1 MKLLK
6 VEIPKAKLSSISE
19 NERVFF
25 VQAGSLLNDLC
36 MLQKLTI
43 FSPNVKSVNQ
53 VVHMAQNMQTLS
65 LIRIQAGKLHEGWQ
79 LLQKN
84 FFGTKL
90 SCEYEKELSD
100 PEKENLKKL
109 KTYFRKDKNLIS
121 SIRNKFAFHYYPS
134 STEINQLIDDLRES
148 EIFEIFI
155 SEFYGNCVFS
165 MSNVLI
171 TYLILEHTGVENT
184 DENTNKAMLK
194 LLHDVTDVTSWFG
207 SFLGA
212 CLLVFTKKHLGLES
226 TEVEIPEPPDI
237 NEVTLPYFI
246 GGERN

>member
-6 VEIPKAKLSSISE
+6 VVIPKSKLSSVPE

-25 VQAGSLLNDLC
+25 VLTGSLLNDLN
-36 MLQKLTI
+36 MLQKLMI
-43 FSPNVKSVNQ
+43 FSSNVKTANQ
-53 VVHMAQNMQTLS
+53 VAHMAQNIQTLS
-65 LIRIQAGKLHEGWQ
+65 LIRIQAGKLHEGWK

-90 SCEYEKELSD
+90 SFAYEKELTD
-100 PEKENLKKL
+100 PEKESLEKL

-148 EIFEIFI
+148 EIFEIFM

-171 TYLILEHTGVENT
+171 NYLILEHTGVENT
-184 DENTNKAMLK
+184 DENTNKAMIK
-194 LLHDVTDVTSWFG
+194 LLHDITDVTSWFG
-207 SFLGA
+207 SFLGG
-212 CLLVFTKKHLGLES
+212 CLLVFAKKHLGLES

-246 GGERN
+246 KGERN

>member
-6 VEIPKAKLSSISE
+6 VEIPKSKLSLIPE

-25 VQAGSLLNDLC
+25 VQTGNLLNDLS
-36 MLQKLTI
+36 MLQKLMI
-43 FSPNVKSVNQ
+43 FSTNIKTANQ
-53 VVHMAQNMQTLS
+53 VVHTAQNMQTLS

-90 SCEYEKELSD
+90 SREYEKKLSD
-100 PEKENLKKL
+100 PEKESLKKL

-121 SIRNKFAFHYYPS
+121 LIRNKFAFHYYTS
-134 STEINQLIDDLRES
+134 SEEINQLIDEVPNS
-148 EIFEIFI
+148 EIFEIFM

-171 TYLILEHTGVENT
+171 TYLILEHTGVANT
-184 DENTNKAMLK
+184 DENTDKAILK
-194 LLHDVTDVTSWFG
+194 LLRDVIYVTRWFG
-207 SFLGA
+207 NFLGG
-212 CLLVFTKKHLGLES
+212 CLLIFTKKHLGLNS
-226 TEVEIPEPPDI
+226 TEVEIPEPRDI

-246 GGERN
+246 RGERK